1 MYCHEEAP
9 WMKEKPMRK
18 LTVTSSLT
26 EGRWTGYGGALSAH
40 HHLFLQQ
47 TSIQVLKDDVNGI
60 SSTLDI
66 CLYVLFTVKDDIR
79 IFQSHF

>member
-1 MYCHEEAP
+1 MDERT
-9 WMKEKPMRK
+9 PMRK

-26 EGRWTGYGGALSAH
+26 EGRWTGYGGGGGYPPTITF
-40 HHLFLQQ
+40 FLQQ
-47 TSIQVLKDDVNGI
+47 TSTQVLKDDVNGI

-66 CLYVLFTVKDDIR
+66 CLYVLFTVKDYIR